1 MNNFD
6 WVLARDNCSTSAA
19 FEELCTNIE
28 KDVDARNKLSKKTVI
43 AFQRTRDSHTE
54 IRTED
59 DKKGVDASN
68 TLSKEPAYVCQRTG
82 DSLTVSR
89 EADSAS
95 VTFRLIGQQI
105 VVSGYRIQSPITD
118 VAKRVFIA
126 CHDKNGDCC
135 LAEVGGVN
143 DGFWRG
149 GIRESTLDALFF
161 DSRSDRP
168 RFP

>member
-6 WVLARDNCSTSAA
+6 WALARDNCSTSAA

-68 TLSKEPAYVCQRTG
+68 TLSKEPAYVCLTNRRQPYGEQG
-82 DSLTVSR
+82 DRLR
-89 EADSAS
+89 E
-95 VTFRLIGQQI
+95 RH
-105 VVSGYRIQSPITD
+105 IQTNWT
-118 VAKRVFIA
+118 ANR
-126 CHDKNGDCC
+126 
-135 LAEVGGVN
+135 
-143 DGFWRG
+143 
-149 GIRESTLDALFF
+149 REWI
-161 DSRSDRP
+161 
-168 RFP
+168 